1 VLCCAVL
8 CRAVLQT
15 IAERQAAEA
24 AEAAAE
30 EEKQQ
35 RLTERQVGE
44 KGGGTLLSRV
54 LRLCVCMEGGGIP
67 CGLAALC

>member
-1 VLCCAVL
+1 VGQGVALRSCNSCAVLCCAVL
-8 CRAVLQT
+8 CCALLLQT

-35 RLTERQVGE
+35 RLNERQVSAVC
-44 KGGGTLLSRV
+44 GTKSGCCSLV
-54 LRLCVCMEGGGIP
+54 
-67 CGLAALC
+67 

>member
-1 VLCCAVL
+1 MLCRAVS

-30 EEKQQ
+30 EEKHK
-35 RLTERQVGE
+35 RLTERQVGLVRT
-44 KGGGTLLSRV
+44 GGG
-54 LRLCVCMEGGGIP
+54 EGGRHQ
-67 CGLAALC
+67 L